1 MDWYFKAGSIILKN
15 TFSKDAVS
23 IILFHFG
30 SERRIILLDSNDLS
44 AIAEIVEHAIR
55 ESEVRMAGLIQGSE
69 THMTGLIQESETRMT
84 GLIQESET
92 CVTGLIQESETRM
105 TGLIQKSVQESETR
119 TTGLI
124 QKSIQK
130 SETRMTKQMKKM
142 IYKSESMLLDEMDRY
157 DKKNEKRF
165 DKIEH
170 QLEGLKDIY
179 RITKNEAETINI
191 LLRAMDN
198 FEKRLT
204 ALEVRTATA

>member
-105 TGLIQKSVQESETR
+105 TGLIQKSVQETETR

>member
-1 MDWYFKAGSIILKN
+1 
-15 TFSKDAVS
+15 
-23 IILFHFG
+23 
-30 SERRIILLDSNDLS
+30 
-44 AIAEIVEHAIR
+44 
-55 ESEVRMAGLIQGSE
+55 
-69 THMTGLIQESETRMT
+69 
-84 GLIQESET
+84 
-92 CVTGLIQESETRM
+92 M